1 MSVYRKLQAAR
12 AEFLSMPVKKSGKN
26 KFAGFEYFELS
37 DFIPT
42 VSKLFD
48 MAGLCGVVRFTDT
61 EASLTVY
68 DADGDGSIVFTSPLV
83 MAENAKGQAI
93 QSMGSTHTYFRR
105 YLWLLAMDIVEVD
118 LVDAAAPAEK
128 VAQPAQVKDVQLVQP
143 SKSPMKTVAQ
153 PEQIKDVQ
161 LVQQKITGKEGGF
174 QMVIDAPTSENLE
187 DWLKLV
193 KDSTSFLL
201 DMCESD
207 ADVMTI
213 FKKNKVLFD
222 TVKTKDP
229 EFFKEMMG
237 KFTETKN
244 KFKE

>member
-12 AEFLSMPVKKSGKN
+12 AEFLSMPIKKSGKN

-61 EASLTVY
+61 EATLTVY
-68 DADGDGSIVFTSPLV
+68 DADGDGSIVFTSPFV

-93 QSMGSTHTYFRR
+93 QSLGSTHTYFRR

-118 LVDAAAPAEK
+118 LVDAAAPAE
-128 VAQPAQVKDVQLVQP
+128 PVKKAKPIESKEKQTVQG
-143 SKSPMKTVAQ
+143 ADRDW
-153 PEQIKDVQ
+153 QIKIEE
-161 LVQQKITGKEGGF
+161 ITGEWQNGMADITK
-174 QMVIDAPTSENLE
+174 
-187 DWLKLV
+187 
-193 KDSTSFLL
+193 FLL
-201 DMCESD
+201 TLAESKD
-207 ADVMTI
+207 NVVKIFQTNRNLYDKLKEEHADIYADVMQ
-213 FKKNKVLFD
+213 LF
-222 TVKTKDP
+222 TMAKA
-229 EFFKEMMG
+229 
-237 KFTETKN
+237 

>member
-12 AEFLSMPVKKSGKN
+12 AEFLLTPVKKSGKN

-93 QSMGSTHTYFRR
+93 QSLGSTHTYFRR

-118 LVDAAAPAEK
+118 LVDAAAPAEPVKK
-128 VAQPAQVKDVQLVQP
+128 VAFKKPETVQGKDRDW
-143 SKSPMKTVAQ
+143 
-153 PEQIKDVQ
+153 QIKIEE
-161 LVQQKITGKEGGF
+161 ITGEWQNGMADATKTILTFAESADNVVKIFQTNRNLYDRLKEEHAD
-174 QMVIDAPTSENLE
+174 IY
-187 DWLKLV
+187 
-193 KDSTSFLL
+193 
-201 DMCESD
+201 
-207 ADVMTI
+207 ADVMQ
-213 FKKNKVLFD
+213 LF
-222 TVKTKDP
+222 TMAKA
-229 EFFKEMMG
+229 
-237 KFTETKN
+237 

>member
-26 KFAGFEYFELS
+26 KFAGFEYFELA

-93 QSMGSTHTYFRR
+93 QSLGSTHTYFRR

-118 LVDAAAPAEK
+118 LVDAAVPAEPVK
-128 VAQPAQVKDVQLVQP
+128 KPKPVESKPVESKPAEPVPPAK
-143 SKSPMKTVAQ
+143 
-153 PEQIKDVQ
+153 
-161 LVQQKITGKEGGF
+161 KIEGKEGGF
-174 QMVIDAPTSENLE
+174 QMVIDAPTSDNLE

-193 KDSTSFLL
+193 KESTHFLL

-222 TVKTKDP
+222 TVKAKDP

>member
-12 AEFLSMPVKKSGKN
+12 AEFLSMPIKKSGKN

-61 EASLTVY
+61 EATLTVY
-68 DADGDGSIVFTSPLV
+68 DADGDGSIVFTSPFV

-93 QSMGSTHTYFRR
+93 QSLGSTHTYFRR

-118 LVDAAAPAEK
+118 LVDAAAPAE
-128 VAQPAQVKDVQLVQP
+128 PVKKAKPIETTKTPVTVEKKPETVQG
-143 SKSPMKTVAQ
+143 KDRDW
-153 PEQIKDVQ
+153 QIKIEEKGGEWQNGMVDATTILLTFAESVDS
-161 LVQQKITGKEGGF
+161 VVKIFQTNRNLYDRLKEEHAD
-174 QMVIDAPTSENLE
+174 IY
-187 DWLKLV
+187 
-193 KDSTSFLL
+193 
-201 DMCESD
+201 
-207 ADVMTI
+207 ADVMQ
-213 FKKNKVLFD
+213 LF
-222 TVKTKDP
+222 TAAKA
-229 EFFKEMMG
+229 
-237 KFTETKN
+237 

>member
-12 AEFLSMPVKKSGKN
+12 AEFLSMPIKKSGKN

-48 MAGLCGVVRFTDT
+48 MAGLCGVVRFTDS

-93 QSMGSTHTYFRR
+93 QSLGSTHTYFRR

-118 LVDAAAPAEK
+118 LVDAAAPAE
-128 VAQPAQVKDVQLVQP
+128 PVKKPKPVEKQTVQG
-143 SKSPMKTVAQ
+143 KDRDW
-153 PEQIKDVQ
+153 QIKIEE
-161 LVQQKITGKEGGF
+161 ITGEWQNGMTDATKTILTFAESADSVVKIFQTNRNLYDRLKEEHAD
-174 QMVIDAPTSENLE
+174 IY
-187 DWLKLV
+187 
-193 KDSTSFLL
+193 
-201 DMCESD
+201 
-207 ADVMTI
+207 ADVMQ
-213 FKKNKVLFD
+213 LF
-222 TVKTKDP
+222 TAAKA
-229 EFFKEMMG
+229 
-237 KFTETKN
+237 

>member
-12 AEFLSMPVKKSGKN
+12 AEFLSMPIKKSGKN

-93 QSMGSTHTYFRR
+93 QSLGSTHTYFRR

-118 LVDAAAPAEK
+118 LVDAAAPVE
-128 VAQPAQVKDVQLVQP
+128 PVKKAKPVE
-143 SKSPMKTVAQ
+143 SKPVKTVQ
-153 PEQIKDVQ
+153 GSDRDWQIKIEE
-161 LVQQKITGKEGGF
+161 ITGEWQNGMHDATELILNFAESKDNVVKIFQTNRNLYDKLKEEHAD
-174 QMVIDAPTSENLE
+174 IY
-187 DWLKLV
+187 
-193 KDSTSFLL
+193 
-201 DMCESD
+201 
-207 ADVMTI
+207 ADVMQ
-213 FKKNKVLFD
+213 LF
-222 TVKTKDP
+222 TAAKA
-229 EFFKEMMG
+229 
-237 KFTETKN
+237 

>member
-12 AEFLSMPVKKSGKN
+12 AEFLSMPIKKSGKN

-61 EASLTVY
+61 EATLTVY
-68 DADGDGSIVFTSPLV
+68 DADGDGSIVFTSPFV

-93 QSMGSTHTYFRR
+93 QSLGSTHTYLRR

-118 LVDAAAPAEK
+118 LVDAAAPAE
-128 VAQPAQVKDVQLVQP
+128 PVKKAKPVESKEKQTVQG
-143 SKSPMKTVAQ
+143 ADRDW
-153 PEQIKDVQ
+153 QIKIEE
-161 LVQQKITGKEGGF
+161 ITGEWQNGMADITK
-174 QMVIDAPTSENLE
+174 
-187 DWLKLV
+187 
-193 KDSTSFLL
+193 FLL
-201 DMCESD
+201 TLAESKD
-207 ADVMTI
+207 NVVKIFQTNRNLYDKLKEEHADIYADVMQ
-213 FKKNKVLFD
+213 LF
-222 TVKTKDP
+222 TTAKA
-229 EFFKEMMG
+229 
-237 KFTETKN
+237 

>member
-12 AEFLSMPVKKSGKN
+12 AEFLLTPIKKSGKN

-37 DFIPT
+37 DFIPA
-42 VSKLFD
+42 VSKIFD

-93 QSMGSTHTYFRR
+93 QSLGSTHTYFRR

-118 LVDAAAPAEK
+118 LVDAAAPVE
-128 VAQPAQVKDVQLVQP
+128 PVKKAKPVE
-143 SKSPMKTVAQ
+143 SKPVKTVQGADRDW
-153 PEQIKDVQ
+153 QIKIEAIVGEWQNGMHDATELILNFAESKDNV
-161 LVQQKITGKEGGF
+161 VKIFQTNRNLYDKLKEEHAD
-174 QMVIDAPTSENLE
+174 IY
-187 DWLKLV
+187 
-193 KDSTSFLL
+193 
-201 DMCESD
+201 
-207 ADVMTI
+207 ADVMQ
-213 FKKNKVLFD
+213 LF
-222 TVKTKDP
+222 TAAKA
-229 EFFKEMMG
+229 
-237 KFTETKN
+237 

>member
-12 AEFLSMPVKKSGKN
+12 AEFLLTPIKKSGKN

-93 QSMGSTHTYFRR
+93 QSLGSTHTYFRR

-118 LVDAAAPAEK
+118 LVDAAAPAE
-128 VAQPAQVKDVQLVQP
+128 PVKKPKPVEKQTVQG
-143 SKSPMKTVAQ
+143 KDRDW
-153 PEQIKDVQ
+153 QIKIEE
-161 LVQQKITGKEGGF
+161 ITGEWQNGMTDATKTILTFAESADSVVKIFQTNRNLYDRLKEEHAD
-174 QMVIDAPTSENLE
+174 IY
-187 DWLKLV
+187 
-193 KDSTSFLL
+193 
-201 DMCESD
+201 
-207 ADVMTI
+207 ADVMQ
-213 FKKNKVLFD
+213 LF
-222 TVKTKDP
+222 TAAKA
-229 EFFKEMMG
+229 
-237 KFTETKN
+237 

>member
-12 AEFLSMPVKKSGKN
+12 AEFLSMPIKKSGKN

-61 EASLTVY
+61 EATLTVY
-68 DADGDGSIVFTSPLV
+68 DADGDGSIVFTSPFV

-93 QSMGSTHTYFRR
+93 QSLGSTHTYFRR

-118 LVDAAAPAEK
+118 LVDAAAPAE
-128 VAQPAQVKDVQLVQP
+128 PVKKAKPVESKEKQTVQG
-143 SKSPMKTVAQ
+143 ADRDW
-153 PEQIKDVQ
+153 QIKIEE
-161 LVQQKITGKEGGF
+161 ITGEWQNGMADITK
-174 QMVIDAPTSENLE
+174 
-187 DWLKLV
+187 
-193 KDSTSFLL
+193 FLL
-201 DMCESD
+201 TLAESKD
-207 ADVMTI
+207 NVVKIFQTNRNLYDKLKEEHADIYADVMQ
-213 FKKNKVLFD
+213 LF
-222 TVKTKDP
+222 TTAKA
-229 EFFKEMMG
+229 
-237 KFTETKN
+237 

>member
-12 AEFLSMPVKKSGKN
+12 AEFLLTPIKKSGKN

-37 DFIPT
+37 DFIPA
-42 VSKLFD
+42 VSKIFD

-93 QSMGSTHTYFRR
+93 QSLGSTHTYFRR

-118 LVDAAAPAEK
+118 LVDAAAPAEPVKK
-128 VAQPAQVKDVQLVQP
+128 VAFKKPETVQGKDRDW
-143 SKSPMKTVAQ
+143 
-153 PEQIKDVQ
+153 QIKIEE
-161 LVQQKITGKEGGF
+161 ITGEWQNGMADATKTILTFAESTDNVVKIFQTNRNLYDRLKEEHAD
-174 QMVIDAPTSENLE
+174 IY
-187 DWLKLV
+187 
-193 KDSTSFLL
+193 
-201 DMCESD
+201 
-207 ADVMTI
+207 ADVMQ
-213 FKKNKVLFD
+213 LF
-222 TVKTKDP
+222 TAAKA
-229 EFFKEMMG
+229 
-237 KFTETKN
+237 

>member
-12 AEFLSMPVKKSGKN
+12 AEFLLTPIKKSGKN

-37 DFIPT
+37 DFIPA
-42 VSKLFD
+42 VSKIFD

-68 DADGDGSIVFTSPLV
+68 NANGDGSIVFTSPLV

-118 LVDAAAPAEK
+118 LVDAAAPAEPVKK
-128 VAQPAQVKDVQLVQP
+128 VAFKKPETVQGKDRDW
-143 SKSPMKTVAQ
+143 
-153 PEQIKDVQ
+153 QIKIEE
-161 LVQQKITGKEGGF
+161 ITGEWQNGMADATKTILTFAESADSVVKIFQTNRNLYDKLKEEHAD
-174 QMVIDAPTSENLE
+174 IY
-187 DWLKLV
+187 
-193 KDSTSFLL
+193 
-201 DMCESD
+201 
-207 ADVMTI
+207 ADVMQ
-213 FKKNKVLFD
+213 LF
-222 TVKTKDP
+222 TAAKA
-229 EFFKEMMG
+229 
-237 KFTETKN
+237 